1 MSIQVSPQLNNLLF
15 VLIGEKMLQAD
26 EDMAFANGRPYGRLG
41 RRVRDLSDLIEQTA
55 GGVGRSLPP
64 QVGNQYVKAMHLFLD
79 SGGKNYLKDFADQ
92 LDDLEK
98 ARTKSSMD
106 IMEAKW
112 QIIAELIR
120 LLIELAIIMALSI
133 FTGGSA
139 SSQAAVAKA
148 RSRVAI
154 LTLLDWLMKR
164 THLLPTLSEMI
175 EEAFTTFAVRLAMM
189 LGAPKG
195 RRPHGFDWSQIVQDG
210 VFGAFT
216 GLFHGFLNDILK
228 NLKKNF
234 KNLWGSGN
242 NPFKSIDGN
251 GNKFHNNKF
260 DDHHLND
267 GPSHRPDPKPTPKP
281 GPEPT
286 PTPKPNPV
294 PLPKPPPT
302 PPPGLGERIK
312 HELGEDIG
320 HFLTEGGA
328 EALGELATAAIFH
341 LPVEG
346 PMTFLGGGLS
356 AVSERHLG
364 QGASALGNKFN
375 FTKPPTVNTAHLPD
389 TPDESTADDAP
400 RPGDGDGKGPGPG
413 APTPGPGN
421 GVTAPGPSPTGGGRN
436 GPVTLRP
443 PTQSPDLD
451 VDVTGGKV
459 TAGGP
464 PDVHIDPVKIDG
476 VDVHSDTPHL
486 DGNVPATH
494 PANGNPTP
502 VQTVQQQPPT
512 TNGVSAPGSSPQP
525 GGTKTTTDTDTD
537 TRTGLDTDTETESDS
552 DTDSVFSDTDSIAE
566 SDITDPDST
575 GDTTAHTPVTEA
587 PKPIVTGSTTPPP
600 TGLPQATAPDGT
612 PGNTPTAGST
622 PRPSPVHT
630 SDSPP
635 DPVRN
640 EAPHP
645 VRNDIPDPVA
655 DDIRE
660 PVVLTPAPPVAPASH
675 PAPGSFE
682 EARNGA
688 TPTPRS
694 HTWVDPVSRPTGPDG
709 RPTQYVV
716 RSAFDVRQFTHG
728 GEPVTDL
735 TVTYRVTGDPQL
747 GPDVDGVRQR
757 LEEGVRRVFNAP
769 DHRLPDGSRLHV
781 TVIPAAEG
789 QTAHLDVTLTDPA
802 DGVPTTHHSWPADI
816 SDSALAHEIGHQL
829 GLRDESGLDP
839 AAPHRGGNE
848 SLMGDAP
855 PVTGAPVPAPSPE
868 PAGYRAGGLRPRH
881 LQLIGTLVG
890 DPADAPRP
898 RPDGERRDASTPP
911 VPVTG
916 DIGADPPAP
925 VVPPATKPATAPVV
939 DPASDSEAMPMVP
952 ISTTSAPVPD
962 DTTAPP
968 PVVTSEEAT
977 PPPVVPELTL
987 TTADGDTA
995 PLPDPDPDPEPESGT
1010 TGGLGPRPSYLGGYG
1025 RRHDGQVGLVLMEP
1039 FSPDVVDAVHR
1050 QVITALGRPA
1060 PRPDDP
1066 VLAQLRDVLSA
1077 SQMAQHL
1084 PYLRSLGGHRVTLR
1098 VDGTDRSV
1106 DVRLA
1111 LDGGRPSARQGEL
1124 DTSDP
1129 DKHVERRGQG
1139 TRENVSAQPSGTFS
1153 TIPVPWTGS
1162 LPITAAGP
1170 VRSLDMALSA
1180 TITHNQADGSVT
1192 VTQVT
1197 QTTTAQRSAEPSR
1210 AYDFDGNWQV
1220 RVDAPAPTAPTTDG
1234 DSTDSDSTDGDPTDG
1249 WSPVRQHGPV
1259 TAWFP
1264 QHLVD
1269 ADADPAQVL
1278 PAPAALDDLPLWGV
1292 DSVLNPRRLYEGA
1305 AAHFRADL
1313 DATSSSQLADFLS
1326 EPVLRG
1332 TLPMQRDGGL
1342 YSPVLT
1348 DGSGR
1353 AVGMVRLDA
1362 RVTPTAP
1369 VAKSIDA
1376 KINLESH
1383 LVNTVKNDQ
1392 NTTFNSGVA
1401 LAGSIGP
1408 SFTGDTRPD
1417 HPDATGS
1424 VGGSFSGK
1432 GTLQLGAQNAFGT
1445 SSSAA
1450 SVHAL
1455 RTNRSHL
1462 LTEADVSYTVTLI
1475 RPDGS
1480 TASYAPGTWQHG
1492 LDLRMLSADDARG
1505 RTPAESE
1512 VRQLPAE
1519 LASLGSIGQ
1528 SAAPLGVE
1536 GAAPLFAEAE
1546 TWLRDQGFLPPPATA
1561 PRRGRMPDETLVQA
1575 QLNNLRRLQE
1585 LRSGLGLRG
1594 ATDSMMDGGHSLFL
1608 ETPSSTGRRR
1618 VRLVLGATADRDRPP
1633 VHRRVL
1639 PGVAVISVSSS
1650 TAGGNGRLGNSYS
1663 GGLGFGGGP
1672 SIPTP
1677 NGSWTLSGTG
1687 DYQYVGNAS
1696 LGNTTSST
1704 VGQDQFFIS
1713 SGQDAHEFDV
1723 PARLTL
1729 DLYEGT
1735 GPGPRVRFGTPEPRP
1750 HPPGDLES
1758 APGTVPAGVPGT
1770 VRLGVPHGRTLDA
1783 PAPEPAGE
1791 PFTVRPV
1798 SRLDRDRLALTDGAG
1813 RPRPDVVRVPD
1824 DALVDVMRGSAA
1836 LQDAFQRIVTGAA
1849 PTSGTTAP
1857 APGPVSLTPAPSLLS
1872 RFTGFVGSSLTGNPF
1887 ADPTTVAAESRT
1899 AALSPGSLVARG
1911 QQILGGSYVVEGL
1924 TLPGLGAD
1932 GQLSVEIQAVAHHP
1946 RLTSGTS
1953 QYMESDVAAA
1963 DSAQQ
1968 LKGLGKTH
1976 QFGLA
1981 GTATQNN
1988 PKSPAPATDPEPNTQ
2003 QDGATSTPQPST
2015 AETRQPSRFNP
2026 SLRYQYDRK
2035 ADKSDTSISTTT
2047 TNRVPTQTGIQHRVT
2062 ADLTYVIT
2070 IRSGHRN
2077 AFANFVGYTNG
2088 QTVQLAVDVPQGLQ
2102 FLMTESQL
2110 RRDRQWMG
2118 GVEGLPA
2125 GVPPTGL
2132 ASPPLPSRYVRDGTL
2147 GLASVTSVTELGPTG
2162 RPGTAQ
2168 RQRFQNEVRG
2178 LLDRYAPGVTTPGH
2192 ASYLPG
2198 VATLIADQT
2207 STAGKRA
2214 LIGRGGGQAR
2224 FSFRHHRFGGAAL
2237 VEVTFSARPTTTA
2250 AGRGARRGTAVPGDK
2265 SGLESWT
2272 SQTPA
2277 GRSTANTV
2285 SRQHRVTFNPTARF
2299 TRPDADDRT
2308 DRLGPSP
2315 QWTSASVKTDKRGRT
2330 AEDRFWLRTDN
2341 AADFDG
2347 LDYELVATVRSTWV
2361 TDWPPN
2367 VVGALVQ
2374 RGFIAWS
2381 DADSPTRS
2389 WISRTL
2395 AGEIGGRTRVP
2406 AHVSLRFAG
2415 GETADPR
2422 GGNPL
2427 PVPVSVSRV
2436 DPRPAPHG
2444 QPALR
2449 DDGLFHPNGN
2459 TPVYGFNAWDQLYTA
2474 LDQVAP
2480 ATGSGWRAQ
2489 PASTSDENA
2498 SVRLGELLQAGSV
2511 TLDNPR
2517 QVGGMLPAMP
2527 GAFPLRDAPEGPT
2540 LTVSL
2545 YRPRVVTE
2553 SSDVAVDRLRIVTDT
2568 SGTVSGNDTALGLSL
2583 PFVLSADDPDRN
2595 LVGATPP
2602 VLQRPIDP
2610 SNFGGNVSGGRREWL
2625 KTGSTSAPA
2634 EGRGTR
2640 GYEVQ
2645 ADVHIQVS
2653 GPEGVRHVTGTATL
2667 RIEERDALGHGITP
2681 PRPLPR
2687 VYDLPALL
2695 ASQTGAAP
2703 GQWASTP
2710 PRDLPDALVAGVDP
2724 DDDGYQFWLATGAD
2738 PDGSR
2743 LALALYGSSRTAR
2756 LTGHP
2761 VELVTRGPEGLRF
2774 WSFGPDGALRTTPA
2788 GAPGTEGTPPLGD
2801 PALDRAWSGF
2811 ETVANDLHR
2820 AHGDHAQALADETEM
2835 RNLRT
2840 DAVDGLRDA
2849 VTTLDDART
2858 TADDADRAAGTAETE
2873 ADRAEQDVRDLEGR
2887 IDKLT
2892 TDIATTRGT
2901 IDALTESLS
2910 EGGRRQSGLDA
2921 DLEAARA
2928 RLDALN
2934 EAAAPPAP
2942 ATDTGTGSSSTPTDT
2957 GTGTSSTPTD
2967 TGTGTSSTPTDTGTG
2982 TSSTPTAA
2990 PTTPPAVDP
2999 RLTERIDAATAEV
3012 NRINGELD
3020 AVRDQLTLDRTNL
3033 RQSEISLARDEAALK
3048 ELKAQ
3053 LPDLRGTAR
3062 DLRSDADAARGHA
3075 DDTELVRQDAQESH
3089 DRAELRLREIDHA
3102 LDGILGRRDDAATRR
3117 AAAETALP
3125 AAAGPVLANGPVA
3138 VPPSRS
3144 SLSSTTPHPPGS
3156 GLPRTAGPSTG
3167 NTPATGDDTESDA
3180 EPDSTASVASD
3191 PRSDDRDDPSEAET
3205 AITVPDPTPPA
3216 PPKSEGTAEDGDTHS
3231 VPDSDAASDPEST
3244 APPPPLSEPFQVR
3257 APRGNTVPTIDDG
3270 RCILYTFIGTDP
3282 QRVRERVPGLSTRA
3296 PETYAWLGRT
3306 DDVRTG
3312 LGLAARGDTSP
3323 AARQARNHLLIAA
3336 DHLRSAA
3343 EQRLLDAHRG
3353 GRPLPQ
3359 DVVGQVRQTL
3369 APRFTRATAA
3379 MNRSQLL
3386 ATARRY
3392 GIDGVSRPEELND
3405 LNARFDAALDEDG
3418 VTDRP
3423 ADPGVIEMF
3432 NHLRDTG
3439 RLPSLDELDDA
3450 QLRQVIDSAYTE
3462 STVPFTDEEL
3472 NHALA
3477 AVRNWSGAWQSDQ
3490 GEMFLPLLADTLGVT
3505 VEVLRPDP
3513 TTGLGTVTRVG
3524 SPTAGRVLEVHYWG
3538 LNHYTASDAAP
3549 LTAIPTSSAPRGPQD
3564 APSTR
3569 PAGRRHP
3576 APRRDPRDDRPAPRV
3591 AEPAHPDTWHHL
3603 RPHARPAT
3611 LRTER
3616 FDPHADPT
3624 ADAPRPGLLSGAT
3637 TLVRAQIRRIQAP
3650 SGQWV
3655 RDYTLNLP
3663 VNAADPQHTARL
3675 AERLGR
3681 LVDGHLNTGY
3691 ALPTSGDQLHV
3702 NINLVDSPQHPE
3714 AIALT
3719 HTDKPARPDQTHLD
3733 LSHTDSQ
3740 LLHELLHYLG
3750 LPDEQRDNDFLFR
3763 NHPDATAVRTD
3774 GLMATIDTPAPA
3786 PLPHRYLAV
3795 IENVTDAGPRLHDHT
3810 DADTDTDTPTDPDA
3824 TPVPATEAPAWP
3836 TSRAPVPAPSSTY
3849 VLAYGAQLD
3858 GNVGLVY
3865 LEPLPPAV
3873 VEGLHRQ
3880 VMGALGLA
3888 HAPDTHPV
3896 REQLRAVASGEQLI
3910 LNLPYVRGS
3919 LGFRFTVRL
3928 DGRDRTVDVRMR
3940 LSDPVASAR
3949 YGQTEGAERD
3959 VRVERRGIGT
3969 QESVSA
3975 EASGTVRTLLLPWTG
3990 LFPVTRA
3997 IPVRGVDVALT
4008 LAMTLNQL
4016 SSTSSVTTVVQT
4028 TSAQRSNE
4036 PSEPYDFT
4044 ASWEVR
4050 VDAPRLAPPV
4060 TWGPPQAHG
4069 PVTFWFPQHLARDE
4083 AEELPEA
4090 AGLDDLP
4097 VWGVDTVA
4105 EPQRLLAEALGF
4117 FGTEL
4122 STLDED
4128 SAAELETFLSEPL
4141 LRGTLPMQR
4150 DRGVF
4155 SPVLLDTSGR
4165 ALGMFQLRTE
4175 VVVGEPLRR
4184 SVAGK
4189 INLESHLTQ
4198 VVKLD
4203 SQSRFSSGLSLS
4215 GSVGPALTADRS
4227 QGHPNASHRPGGGV
4241 LGRVSAQAGTHEELV
4256 QSGSTALMHAV
4267 RTNRSHL
4274 LAPAEVRH
4282 TLVLHLP
4289 GGGRREFTPDA
4300 WPRGMH
4306 LRLLTAEDA
4315 NGHAPTADEL
4325 RRLPAELEHLR
4336 SVGTT
4341 ATPLAVDGAAP
4352 LFVHAEN
4359 WLRREGFLP
4368 GDTPGRNRVLPDEAL
4383 VQAQL
4388 NNLRRFEQGR
4398 SEVGQRAATDA
4409 MLDGG
4414 HSLFLEIPTATGVR
4428 RVRLVLSAVR
4438 GDGDSVHSRVLP
4450 DVQGMGVASLS
4461 AAGADHRG
4469 SSYGLSYGGG
4479 GSFGLPK
4486 GSWTL
4491 GGSGDYV
4498 HGNQVRHDNSVQLG
4512 VGHDQLFIGSGAGQ
4526 RSEVFEVP
4534 ADLALD
4540 LYEGPGE
4547 RPSVRFAHETVE
4559 VPFVPHGAPPAGPPG
4574 PPPDRVPGT
4583 LRLSVPTHRTLPA
4596 GAPVPAAPPAPVLRA
4611 ATDADRDLLDL
4622 TDEDGAAL
4630 ADTVLLPDDAI
4641 MEVFQASAA
4650 LDSAFRA
4657 VLGNTYPGHPAR
4669 GLLDDVRDAVAGHT
4683 PRPVARAGRALGESL
4698 AGAAATD
4705 PTTVAAEML
4714 SAARNPAALLAR
4726 GHQVFKGAYVVEGL
4740 TMPGLASD
4748 EVLSVEIR
4756 GVLRRPRATD
4766 GFAQYFETGLS
4777 ATDGAAQQRGAA
4789 VTSQW
4794 AGGFRAVRNTSSSQ
4808 TPAADQAAGNDF
4820 DDVLVTRA
4828 DRTGQEES
4836 APPASRP
4843 GTLNPSGRYTRTARS
4858 ERSRALGSTT
4868 TAYRTATESGTQHR
4882 ITADATLLVTFR
4894 RGRRN
4899 VVGNA
4904 FGQGEGRAV
4913 TVALDL
4919 ADAVRFL
4926 ATPAQIRRHAAW
4938 FAGVAGLAVP
4948 GPAVGSVPLPRR
4960 FTASREVGLGSVLAV
4975 DQFTDATRTV
4985 QRPDVLRQRLLAL
4998 TEEEAPGITRPGH
5011 SSHLPGVATRIA
5023 DLSSTAGLRTL
5034 AGRGPGHVQRFR
5046 FRYLGYG
5053 GAQLVE
5059 VTLRTE
5065 PDADDHALRA
5075 LRGHPAAS
5083 GSGIEQFLGH
5093 VPSSVT
5099 DRTAR
5104 SVRHAGFVQLQS
5116 RFPRP
5121 TGGPRTDRAGAL
5133 LSADTT
5139 RGNAARV
5146 TRSAEDRFWQ
5156 RTDNA
5161 ADFEGVPY
5169 RVVAEVRSTPAA
5181 QWLLD
5186 LPGSLFQHGVLS
5198 LTEADATL
5206 ADRIAH
5212 LFGGRPARTTT
5223 VYTAAALRFTGSETG
5238 DPAPVPAP
5246 LPVARHTAR
5255 PAMTGDRFVPHGPAP
5270 VYAFDGGAELAAAL
5284 GEVAPALTRSW
5295 RSLTASGS
5303 ADATA
5308 VRMGELIQSGTLS
5321 LDHPRGPAGPTTTM
5335 PGAYP
5340 FQGAPGTP
5348 PRLTVTLHRPRPV
5361 TDTGDVTVD
5370 RLRLSTFG
5378 AASSSQAGVTAGL
5391 AAQGG
5396 LAATDDNRQIV
5407 NFTVPVLA
5415 RQPQAP
5421 GPGAAVS
5428 GTRRDWLKHGNTS
5441 APEGSRGTRS
5451 HEILADALITVHGP
5465 DGVRY
5470 VTGTVRM
5477 RPLERDLLGLGVTG
5491 ARTDAGTFDGAALVR
5506 EAADARVHTAGA
5518 PADAVA
5524 DAVLRDWRTVPLR
5537 DLPALLAD
5545 GVRADDGAAV
5555 EGVQIW
5561 LAVDGGPGQTARALY
5576 AAAGAAALLRR
5587 PVELALRDDEGVRF
5601 RRFDADGEPEPAGP
5615 EEDGAGWAAV
5625 REQVGT
5631 LDAAA
5636 HAEEAARADE
5646 AGLQAELPG
5655 ARRAL
5660 DEARPPVARA
5670 RRDLDDARAA
5680 ARDARDARAS
5690 AERAVTAAERTDRE
5704 RRTRVAE
5711 LTADA
5716 QDRRSR
5722 ATAAT
5727 HAAEEAR
5734 EAVRTAQ
5741 EHLEAT
5747 ERGLREAVAE
5757 AASRGGS
5764 RSGGSGRSDR
5774 SGGSHGSGRSSG
5786 SVARRTVRRD
5796 GARAALET
5804 ARTASEAAERAAD
5817 AARHAAEDAVRRRD
5831 MARDAAG
5838 AAATALTRA
5847 RDTATTASRTDRE
5860 ARDALTAATE
5870 RHDAAVTALDT
5881 AQQDVNGLERRVGE
5895 ALAEQARQADRQRD
5909 AQNDLTDLVTLL
5921 EAERAAAGDGTVPLP
5936 TGSFARTPAGW
5947 PIRTGRPAPPR
5958 IEEESDTSDTDSE
5971 EDGDAEDS
5979 DAEDAGGPPPVP
5991 RGERPDSFV
6000 ASLSRLLTASGDAPA
6015 WTGSRDPHGAL
6026 RAWART
6032 DVAARRA
6039 PEDAELPEGETLV
6052 SIDDLARI
6060 DALTDALRAQSIL
6073 QSGRLT
6079 VDEAGLDD
6087 AARLALVLA
6096 RPDSPAYVATLAALV
6111 AREAGRPV
6119 RVLGPGD
6126 GVRAFGPEDGEP
6138 LNLYFD
6144 GRRFS
6149 ATPPGG

>member
-195 RRPHGFDWSQIVQDG
+195 RRPDGFDWSQIVQDG

-234 KNLWGSGN
+234 KDLWGSGN
-242 NPFKSIDGN
+242 NPFKKIDGN
-251 GNKFHNNKF
+251 DNKFNNKF

-267 GPSHRPDPKPTPKP
+267 KPTPKPDPKPTPKP

-302 PPPGLGERIK
+302 PPPGLGDRIK
-312 HELGEDIG
+312 HEFGEDIG

-375 FTKPPTVNTAHLPD
+375 FTKPPTVNTANLPD
-389 TPDESTADDAP
+389 TADDSTADGAP
-400 RPGDGDGKGPGPG
+400 RPGSGDGKGPGPG

-421 GVTAPGPSPTGGGRN
+421 GVPTPGPSPTGGGRN
-436 GPVTLRP
+436 GPVTVRP
-443 PTQSPDLD
+443 ATQSPDLD
-451 VDVTGGKV
+451 VEVTGGKV
-459 TAGGP
+459 TADGP
-464 PDVHIDPVKIDG
+464 SGVHFDGVHVNPVKIEG
-476 VDVHSDTPHL
+476 VDVHSDVPDL
-486 DGNVPATH
+486 DGNVTVTDPHVNSVTDPSTRTPTTAPPVTVPSNPA
-494 PANGNPTP
+494 PA
-502 VQTVQQQPPT
+502 QTTQQPHT
-512 TNGVSAPGSSPQP
+512 GNGTPRPGSSPQP
-525 GGTKTTTDTDTD
+525 DDTTANGTDTDV
-537 TRTGLDTDTETESDS
+537 RTGVDSDSDTEGDS

-566 SDITDPDST
+566 SDITDPDGT
-575 GDTTAHTPVTEA
+575 GDTDAHDPVTEA
-587 PKPIVTGSTTPPP
+587 PKPIVTGSTAPPP
-600 TGLPQATAPDGT
+600 TGLPRGTVPDGT
-612 PGNTPTAGST
+612 PDNAPDLTPTPRTSSSGS
-622 PRPSPVHT
+622 V
-630 SDSPP
+630 P

-640 EAPHP
+640 EAPNP

-655 DDIRE
+655 NAVPE
-660 PVVLTPAPPVAPASH
+660 PVVLTPTPPVTPASH
-675 PAPGSFE
+675 PAPGSFG
-682 EARNGA
+682 EARSGA

-709 RPTQYVV
+709 LPTQYVV
-716 RSAFDVRQFTHG
+716 RSSFDVRQFTHG

-747 GPDVDGVRQR
+747 GPEVDGVRQR
-757 LEEGVRRVFNAP
+757 LEEGVQRVFNAP

-781 TVIPAAEG
+781 TVVPAAEG
-789 QTAHLDVTLTDPA
+789 QTPHLDVTLTDPA

-855 PVTGAPVPAPSPE
+855 AVTGALVPPPE
-868 PAGYRAGGLRPRH
+868 AAGYQPGGLRPRH

-898 RPDGERRDASTPP
+898 RPDGERRDAATPP
-911 VPVTG
+911 APVTN
-916 DIGADPPAP
+916 DLGADPPAP
-925 VVPPATKPATAPVV
+925 VVPPATTSTTAPVV
-939 DPASDSEAMPMVP
+939 DPVSDPEAMPMVP

-962 DTTAPP
+962 DTTVPP
-968 PVVTSEEAT
+968 PIVASEEAT

-987 TTADGDTA
+987 TTADGHTTS
-995 PLPDPDPDPEPESGT
+995 LPDPDPDPEPEPETET
-1010 TGGLGPRPSYLGGYG
+1010 TDGRGPRPSYLGGYG

-1050 QVITALGRPA
+1050 QVIAALDRPA

-1077 SQMAQHL
+1077 TQMAQHL

-1111 LDGGRPSARQGEL
+1111 LEGGRPSARQGEL

-1162 LPITAAGP
+1162 VPITASGP
-1170 VRSLDMALSA
+1170 VRSLDLALSA
-1180 TITHNQADGSVT
+1180 TLTHNQADGSVT

-1210 AYDFDGNWQV
+1210 AYDFTGNWQV
-1220 RVDAPAPTAPTTDG
+1220 RVTPPTPTTPTT
-1234 DSTDSDSTDGDPTDG
+1234 SATSTTDSDPGEG

-1269 ADADPAQVL
+1269 ADADPTQEL

-1305 AAHFRADL
+1305 AAHFSADL

-1348 DGSGR
+1348 DANGR

-1401 LAGSIGP
+1401 FAGSIGP

-1480 TASYAPGTWQHG
+1480 TDAYTPGTWRHG
-1492 LDLRMLSADDARG
+1492 LDLRTLSADDARG

-1519 LASLGSIGQ
+1519 LASLDSIGQ
-1528 SAAPLGVE
+1528 SAVPLGVE
-1536 GAAPLFAEAE
+1536 GTAPLFAEAE
-1546 TWLRDQGFLPPPATA
+1546 AWLRDQGFLPPPANA
-1561 PRRGRMPDETLVQA
+1561 PRRGRLPDETLVQA

-1594 ATDSMMDGGHSLFL
+1594 ATDSMVDGGHSLFL
-1608 ETPSSTGRRR
+1608 ETPSTTGRRR

-1639 PGVAVISVSSS
+1639 PGIAVISVSSS

-1770 VRLGVPHGRTLDA
+1770 VRLGVPHGRTVDA
-1783 PAPEPAGE
+1783 PAPAGE

-1798 SRLDRDRLALTDGAG
+1798 SQLDRDRLALTDGAG

-1824 DALVDVMRGSAA
+1824 DGLVDVMRGSAA

-1849 PTSGTTAP
+1849 PTTGTTAP
-1857 APGPVSLTPAPSLLS
+1857 APGPVSLAPAPSLLS
-1872 RFTGFVGSSLTGNPF
+1872 RFTGFLGSSLTGNPF
-1887 ADPTTVAAESRT
+1887 ADPTTVAAESRA

-1932 GQLSVEIQAVAHHP
+1932 GQISVEIQAVAHHP
-1946 RLTSGTS
+1946 RLVSGTS
-1953 QYMESDVAAA
+1953 QYLESDVSAA

-1968 LKGLGKTH
+1968 LKGLGKAH

-1981 GTATQNN
+1981 GTATQNS
-1988 PKSPAPATDPEPNTQ
+1988 PKSSSPATDPEPNPQ
-2003 QDGATSTPQPST
+2003 QGGATSTPQPST
-2015 AETRQPSRFNP
+2015 SETPQPSRFNP

-2035 ADKSDTSISTTT
+2035 TDKSDTSISTTT
-2047 TNRVPTQTGIQHRVT
+2047 TNRVPTQSGLQHRVT

-2070 IRSGHRN
+2070 VRSGHRN

-2088 QTVQLAVDVPQGLQ
+2088 QSAQLAVDVPQGLQ
-2102 FLMTESQL
+2102 FLMTDSQL

-2118 GVEGLPA
+2118 GIEGLPA
-2125 GVPPTGL
+2125 DVPPTGL
-2132 ASPPLPSRYVRDGTL
+2132 VSPPLPSRYVRDGTL

-2162 RPGTAQ
+2162 LPGTAR
-2168 RQRFQNEVRG
+2168 RQRFQDEVRG
-2178 LLDRYAPGVTTPGH
+2178 LLDRYAPGITTPGH

-2198 VATLIADQT
+2198 VAALIADQT

-2224 FSFRHHRFGGAAL
+2224 FGFRHHRFGGAAL

-2250 AGRGARRGTAVPGDK
+2250 ASRGARRGTAVPGDK

-2277 GRSTANTV
+2277 GRSTADTV
-2285 SRQHRVTFNPTARF
+2285 SRQHRLTVNPTARF
-2299 TRPDADDRT
+2299 ARPDADDRT
-2308 DRLGPSP
+2308 DRLGPSV

-2330 AEDRFWLRTDN
+2330 GEDRFWLRTDN

-2381 DADSPTRS
+2381 DADSQTRS

-2436 DPRPAPHG
+2436 DPRPTPHG

-2498 SVRLGELLQAGSV
+2498 SVRLGELLQAGSI

-2517 QVGGMLPAMP
+2517 QVGGMLPSMP
-2527 GAFPLRDAPEGPT
+2527 GAFPLLDSPEGPT

-2602 VLQRPIDP
+2602 VLQRPVDP

-2645 ADVHIQVS
+2645 ADVHIEVS

-2695 ASQTGAAP
+2695 ASQTGTAP

-2743 LALALYGSSRTAR
+2743 LALALYGSSRAAG
-2756 LTGHP
+2756 LTGRP

-2788 GAPGTEGTPPLGD
+2788 PSTAPGTESTPRIGD
-2801 PALDRAWSGF
+2801 PALDRAWAGF

-2835 RNLRT
+2835 RNLRS
-2840 DAVDGLRDA
+2840 DAVDALDDA
-2849 VTTLDDART
+2849 VTALDDART
-2858 TADDADRAAGTAETE
+2858 TADDADRAATEAETA
-2873 ADRAEQDVRDLEGR
+2873 ADRAEQDVRDHEGR
-2887 IDKLT
+2887 IDKLA
-2892 TDIATTRGT
+2892 TDITGTRGT
-2901 IDALTESLS
+2901 IGSLTESLT
-2910 EGGRRQSGLDA
+2910 EGGRRQARLGA
-2921 DLEAARA
+2921 DLKTAQDA
-2928 RLDALN
+2928 LDALN
-2934 EAAAPPAP
+2934 ETAAAPPAP
-2942 ATDTGTGSSSTPTDT
+2942 DPTTGP
-2957 GTGTSSTPTD
+2957 GTST
-2967 TGTGTSSTPTDTGTG
+2967 
-2982 TSSTPTAA
+2982 TPTAA
-2990 PTTPPAVDP
+2990 PATPPAVDP

-3012 NRINGELD
+3012 DRINGELET
-3020 AVRDQLTLDRTNL
+3020 VRDQLTLDRTNL
-3033 RQSEISLARDEAALK
+3033 RQSENSLARDEAALK
-3048 ELKAQ
+3048 ELEAQ
-3053 LPDLRGTAR
+3053 LPGLRGAAQE
-3062 DLRSDADAARGHA
+3062 LRSDADTARGHA

-3089 DRAELRLREIDHA
+3089 DRAELRLNEIDHA

-3117 AAAETALP
+3117 ADAESALP
-3125 AAAGPVLANGPVA
+3125 AAAAPVLANGPAA

-3167 NTPATGDDTESDA
+3167 NTPATGDDTDSDA
-3180 EPDSTASVASD
+3180 ESDSTASVASD

-3216 PPKSEGTAEDGDTHS
+3216 PPKSEGTSEDGDTHC
-3231 VPDSDAASDPEST
+3231 VPDSDTASDPDST
-3244 APPPPLSEPFQVR
+3244 PPPPPLSAPFQVR

-3312 LGLAARGDTSP
+3312 LGLAARGGTSP

-3369 APRFTRATAA
+3369 APRFNRATAA

-3386 ATARRY
+3386 ATAGRY

-3405 LNARFDAALDEDG
+3405 LNARYDAALAEDG

-3423 ADPGVIEMF
+3423 ADPGVIQMF

-3450 QLRQVIDSAYTE
+3450 QLRQVVDSAYTE

-3538 LNHYTASDAAP
+3538 LNHYTASDADP

-3569 PAGRRHP
+3569 PAGRR
-3576 APRRDPRDDRPAPRV
+3576 RPA
-3591 AEPAHPDTWHHL
+3591 
-3603 RPHARPAT
+3603 
-3611 LRTER
+3611 
-3616 FDPHADPT
+3616 
-3624 ADAPRPGLLSGAT
+3624 
-3637 TLVRAQIRRIQAP
+3637 
-3650 SGQWV
+3650 
-3655 RDYTLNLP
+3655 
-3663 VNAADPQHTARL
+3663 
-3675 AERLGR
+3675 
-3681 LVDGHLNTGY
+3681 
-3691 ALPTSGDQLHV
+3691 
-3702 NINLVDSPQHPE
+3702 
-3714 AIALT
+3714 
-3719 HTDKPARPDQTHLD
+3719 
-3733 LSHTDSQ
+3733 
-3740 LLHELLHYLG
+3740 
-3750 LPDEQRDNDFLFR
+3750 
-3763 NHPDATAVRTD
+3763 
-3774 GLMATIDTPAPA
+3774 
-3786 PLPHRYLAV
+3786 
-3795 IENVTDAGPRLHDHT
+3795 
-3810 DADTDTDTPTDPDA
+3810 
-3824 TPVPATEAPAWP
+3824 
-3836 TSRAPVPAPSSTY
+3836 
-3849 VLAYGAQLD
+3849 
-3858 GNVGLVY
+3858 
-3865 LEPLPPAV
+3865 
-3873 VEGLHRQ
+3873 
-3880 VMGALGLA
+3880 
-3888 HAPDTHPV
+3888 
-3896 REQLRAVASGEQLI
+3896 
-3910 LNLPYVRGS
+3910 
-3919 LGFRFTVRL
+3919 
-3928 DGRDRTVDVRMR
+3928 
-3940 LSDPVASAR
+3940 
-3949 YGQTEGAERD
+3949 
-3959 VRVERRGIGT
+3959 
-3969 QESVSA
+3969 
-3975 EASGTVRTLLLPWTG
+3975 
-3990 LFPVTRA
+3990 
-3997 IPVRGVDVALT
+3997 
-4008 LAMTLNQL
+4008 
-4016 SSTSSVTTVVQT
+4016 
-4028 TSAQRSNE
+4028 
-4036 PSEPYDFT
+4036 
-4044 ASWEVR
+4044 
-4050 VDAPRLAPPV
+4050 
-4060 TWGPPQAHG
+4060 
-4069 PVTFWFPQHLARDE
+4069 
-4083 AEELPEA
+4083 
-4090 AGLDDLP
+4090 
-4097 VWGVDTVA
+4097 
-4105 EPQRLLAEALGF
+4105 
-4117 FGTEL
+4117 
-4122 STLDED
+4122 
-4128 SAAELETFLSEPL
+4128 
-4141 LRGTLPMQR
+4141 
-4150 DRGVF
+4150 
-4155 SPVLLDTSGR
+4155 
-4165 ALGMFQLRTE
+4165 
-4175 VVVGEPLRR
+4175 
-4184 SVAGK
+4184 
-4189 INLESHLTQ
+4189 
-4198 VVKLD
+4198 
-4203 SQSRFSSGLSLS
+4203 
-4215 GSVGPALTADRS
+4215 
-4227 QGHPNASHRPGGGV
+4227 
-4241 LGRVSAQAGTHEELV
+4241 
-4256 QSGSTALMHAV
+4256 
-4267 RTNRSHL
+4267 
-4274 LAPAEVRH
+4274 
-4282 TLVLHLP
+4282 
-4289 GGGRREFTPDA
+4289 
-4300 WPRGMH
+4300 
-4306 LRLLTAEDA
+4306 
-4315 NGHAPTADEL
+4315 
-4325 RRLPAELEHLR
+4325 
-4336 SVGTT
+4336 
-4341 ATPLAVDGAAP
+4341 
-4352 LFVHAEN
+4352 
-4359 WLRREGFLP
+4359 
-4368 GDTPGRNRVLPDEAL
+4368 
-4383 VQAQL
+4383 
-4388 NNLRRFEQGR
+4388 
-4398 SEVGQRAATDA
+4398 
-4409 MLDGG
+4409 
-4414 HSLFLEIPTATGVR
+4414 
-4428 RVRLVLSAVR
+4428 
-4438 GDGDSVHSRVLP
+4438 
-4450 DVQGMGVASLS
+4450 
-4461 AAGADHRG
+4461 
-4469 SSYGLSYGGG
+4469 
-4479 GSFGLPK
+4479 
-4486 GSWTL
+4486 
-4491 GGSGDYV
+4491 
-4498 HGNQVRHDNSVQLG
+4498 
-4512 VGHDQLFIGSGAGQ
+4512 
-4526 RSEVFEVP
+4526 
-4534 ADLALD
+4534 
-4540 LYEGPGE
+4540 
-4547 RPSVRFAHETVE
+4547 
-4559 VPFVPHGAPPAGPPG
+4559 
-4574 PPPDRVPGT
+4574 
-4583 LRLSVPTHRTLPA
+4583 
-4596 GAPVPAAPPAPVLRA
+4596 
-4611 ATDADRDLLDL
+4611 
-4622 TDEDGAAL
+4622 
-4630 ADTVLLPDDAI
+4630 
-4641 MEVFQASAA
+4641 
-4650 LDSAFRA
+4650 
-4657 VLGNTYPGHPAR
+4657 
-4669 GLLDDVRDAVAGHT
+4669 
-4683 PRPVARAGRALGESL
+4683 
-4698 AGAAATD
+4698 
-4705 PTTVAAEML
+4705 
-4714 SAARNPAALLAR
+4714 
-4726 GHQVFKGAYVVEGL
+4726 
-4740 TMPGLASD
+4740 
-4748 EVLSVEIR
+4748 
-4756 GVLRRPRATD
+4756 
-4766 GFAQYFETGLS
+4766 
-4777 ATDGAAQQRGAA
+4777 
-4789 VTSQW
+4789 
-4794 AGGFRAVRNTSSSQ
+4794 
-4808 TPAADQAAGNDF
+4808 
-4820 DDVLVTRA
+4820 
-4828 DRTGQEES
+4828 
-4836 APPASRP
+4836 
-4843 GTLNPSGRYTRTARS
+4843 
-4858 ERSRALGSTT
+4858 
-4868 TAYRTATESGTQHR
+4868 
-4882 ITADATLLVTFR
+4882 
-4894 RGRRN
+4894 
-4899 VVGNA
+4899 
-4904 FGQGEGRAV
+4904 
-4913 TVALDL
+4913 
-4919 ADAVRFL
+4919 
-4926 ATPAQIRRHAAW
+4926 
-4938 FAGVAGLAVP
+4938 
-4948 GPAVGSVPLPRR
+4948 
-4960 FTASREVGLGSVLAV
+4960 
-4975 DQFTDATRTV
+4975 
-4985 QRPDVLRQRLLAL
+4985 
-4998 TEEEAPGITRPGH
+4998 
-5011 SSHLPGVATRIA
+5011 
-5023 DLSSTAGLRTL
+5023 
-5034 AGRGPGHVQRFR
+5034 
-5046 FRYLGYG
+5046 
-5053 GAQLVE
+5053 
-5059 VTLRTE
+5059 
-5065 PDADDHALRA
+5065 
-5075 LRGHPAAS
+5075 
-5083 GSGIEQFLGH
+5083 
-5093 VPSSVT
+5093 
-5099 DRTAR
+5099 
-5104 SVRHAGFVQLQS
+5104 
-5116 RFPRP
+5116 
-5121 TGGPRTDRAGAL
+5121 
-5133 LSADTT
+5133 
-5139 RGNAARV
+5139 
-5146 TRSAEDRFWQ
+5146 
-5156 RTDNA
+5156 
-5161 ADFEGVPY
+5161 
-5169 RVVAEVRSTPAA
+5169 
-5181 QWLLD
+5181 
-5186 LPGSLFQHGVLS
+5186 
-5198 LTEADATL
+5198 
-5206 ADRIAH
+5206 
-5212 LFGGRPARTTT
+5212 
-5223 VYTAAALRFTGSETG
+5223 
-5238 DPAPVPAP
+5238 
-5246 LPVARHTAR
+5246 
-5255 PAMTGDRFVPHGPAP
+5255 
-5270 VYAFDGGAELAAAL
+5270 
-5284 GEVAPALTRSW
+5284 
-5295 RSLTASGS
+5295 
-5303 ADATA
+5303 
-5308 VRMGELIQSGTLS
+5308 
-5321 LDHPRGPAGPTTTM
+5321 
-5335 PGAYP
+5335 
-5340 FQGAPGTP
+5340 
-5348 PRLTVTLHRPRPV
+5348 
-5361 TDTGDVTVD
+5361 
-5370 RLRLSTFG
+5370 
-5378 AASSSQAGVTAGL
+5378 
-5391 AAQGG
+5391 
-5396 LAATDDNRQIV
+5396 
-5407 NFTVPVLA
+5407 
-5415 RQPQAP
+5415 
-5421 GPGAAVS
+5421 
-5428 GTRRDWLKHGNTS
+5428 
-5441 APEGSRGTRS
+5441 
-5451 HEILADALITVHGP
+5451 
-5465 DGVRY
+5465 
-5470 VTGTVRM
+5470 
-5477 RPLERDLLGLGVTG
+5477 
-5491 ARTDAGTFDGAALVR
+5491 
-5506 EAADARVHTAGA
+5506 
-5518 PADAVA
+5518 
-5524 DAVLRDWRTVPLR
+5524 
-5537 DLPALLAD
+5537 
-5545 GVRADDGAAV
+5545 
-5555 EGVQIW
+5555 
-5561 LAVDGGPGQTARALY
+5561 
-5576 AAAGAAALLRR
+5576 
-5587 PVELALRDDEGVRF
+5587 
-5601 RRFDADGEPEPAGP
+5601 
-5615 EEDGAGWAAV
+5615 
-5625 REQVGT
+5625 
-5631 LDAAA
+5631 
-5636 HAEEAARADE
+5636 
-5646 AGLQAELPG
+5646 
-5655 ARRAL
+5655 
-5660 DEARPPVARA
+5660 
-5670 RRDLDDARAA
+5670 
-5680 ARDARDARAS
+5680 
-5690 AERAVTAAERTDRE
+5690 
-5704 RRTRVAE
+5704 
-5711 LTADA
+5711 
-5716 QDRRSR
+5716 
-5722 ATAAT
+5722 
-5727 HAAEEAR
+5727 
-5734 EAVRTAQ
+5734 
-5741 EHLEAT
+5741 
-5747 ERGLREAVAE
+5747 
-5757 AASRGGS
+5757 
-5764 RSGGSGRSDR
+5764 
-5774 SGGSHGSGRSSG
+5774 
-5786 SVARRTVRRD
+5786 
-5796 GARAALET
+5796 
-5804 ARTASEAAERAAD
+5804 
-5817 AARHAAEDAVRRRD
+5817 
-5831 MARDAAG
+5831 
-5838 AAATALTRA
+5838 
-5847 RDTATTASRTDRE
+5847 
-5860 ARDALTAATE
+5860 
-5870 RHDAAVTALDT
+5870 
-5881 AQQDVNGLERRVGE
+5881 
-5895 ALAEQARQADRQRD
+5895 
-5909 AQNDLTDLVTLL
+5909 
-5921 EAERAAAGDGTVPLP
+5921 
-5936 TGSFARTPAGW
+5936 
-5947 PIRTGRPAPPR
+5947 
-5958 IEEESDTSDTDSE
+5958 
-5971 EDGDAEDS
+5971 
-5979 DAEDAGGPPPVP
+5979 
-5991 RGERPDSFV
+5991 
-6000 ASLSRLLTASGDAPA
+6000 
-6015 WTGSRDPHGAL
+6015 
-6026 RAWART
+6026 
-6032 DVAARRA
+6032 
-6039 PEDAELPEGETLV
+6039 
-6052 SIDDLARI
+6052 
-6060 DALTDALRAQSIL
+6060 
-6073 QSGRLT
+6073 
-6079 VDEAGLDD
+6079 
-6087 AARLALVLA
+6087 
-6096 RPDSPAYVATLAALV
+6096 
-6111 AREAGRPV
+6111 
-6119 RVLGPGD
+6119 
-6126 GVRAFGPEDGEP
+6126 
-6138 LNLYFD
+6138 
-6144 GRRFS
+6144 
-6149 ATPPGG
+6149 